1 MKNLRNYI
9 SAIREYSQ
17 KNYKKITRRPC
28 GQLKFPFIVPGS
40 DSYLNSLW
48 DWDSWLTDVAIRQI
62 MTNNNDYDASFFE
75 YEKGCIYNFAGHMK
89 ENGKTPI
96 SIYAD
101 RPISIFRQEE
111 TNIHKPCLAQ
121 HIAFIIRENGDCE
134 WVKALSDKIEAY
146 IGFYLKNCRHKETGL
161 FFWINDWAIGV
172 DNDPCTYYRPD
183 KSSASIYLNC
193 MMYKELLA
201 MDNISAYIGNGT
213 INYKDEAEKLK
224 KSINEYLWDE
234 KCGFYFSADLNLLPL
249 KREFDVHCGMPRK
262 WHSLIQR
269 IDVWSGFMALWAGV
283 ATPQKA
289 KRVVLENFE
298 DKNTFNAEYG
308 IRTLSKLEK
317 MYTIEKSGN
326 PSCWLGPVW
335 GISNYMCFRGL
346 LNYGYNEQAKE
357 IVEKTIKLFG
367 MDLDKNGVLHEYYHP
382 DTGEGINN
390 PGFQGWNLLINNM
403 LAWYENKPVV
413 WEF

>member
-1 MKNLRNYI
+1 MQEYI
-9 SAIREYSQ
+9 DIIREYS
-17 KNYKKITRRPC
+17 KNNYKKTTRQPM

-40 DSYLNSLW
+40 NSYLTSLW

-62 MTNNNDYDASFFE
+62 MSYNSDDGTDVFE
-75 YEKGCIYNFAGHMK
+75 YEKGCIYNFVDHMK
-89 ENGKTPI
+89 ANGRTPI

-111 TNIHKPCLAQ
+111 TNIHKPCFAQ
-121 HIAFIIRENGDCE
+121 HIAFIIRENGNSD
-134 WVKALSDKIEAY
+134 WLVPIWDKIELY
-146 IGFYLKNCRHKETGL
+146 IGYYLKSCKHTETGL

-172 DNDPCTYYRPD
+172 DNDPCTYYRPY

-201 MDNISAYIGNGT
+201 MEYIGGLVGKKAYD
-213 INYKDEAEKLK
+213 YKSEAQKLK
-224 KSINEYLWDE
+224 ESINEHLWDE

-249 KREFDVHCGMPRK
+249 EREFDVHSGMPRS

-269 IDVWSGFMALWAGV
+269 IDVWSGFMALWAGI
-283 ATPQKA
+283 ADKSKA
-289 KRVVLENFE
+289 ERVVGENL
-298 DKNTFNAEYG
+298 KNERTFCAKYG
-308 IRTLSKLEK
+308 VRTLSKLEK

-326 PSCWLGPVW
+326 PSCWLGPIW

-346 LNYGYNEQAKE
+346 LNYGFYDDAKE
-357 IVEKTIKLFG
+357 LVEKTVNLFG
-367 MDLDKNGVLHEYYHP
+367 RDLLENGSFHEYYHP
-382 DTGEGINN
+382 DTGEGVNN
-390 PGFQGWNLLINNM
+390 PGFQSWNLLVNNM
-403 LAWYENKPVV
+403 LAWYENKPVI